1 MMEQKEE
8 FAFIRERIKQKPINK
23 KRLFKHGVSTVGWA
37 VLFGV
42 VACFVF
48 TVMRPVMENWLFPQ
62 QDPMMEIP
70 KDQWET
76 ETLGTETGG
85 TEALVVPE
93 ETETLELETQEP
105 ETQEPETQEPTQTII
120 TKELELS
127 DYQMLQNKVYAIG
140 KEANRSVVTVTGVV
154 SDTDWYNNAYES
166 NGQASGIIIGD
177 YGSELLILTE
187 HKVVQTAEEIRVT
200 FINEV
205 TVGAALKKYDGNTG
219 IAILSVELKQLDDN
233 TRNGISYA
241 VLGNS
246 LPVSQGNVAIAIGS
260 PLGTNYSIGTGNIT
274 SVSNVIQTIDATY
287 TVFTTDIVG
296 SSNSSGVL
304 LNLDGEVV
312 GLVMQDYSEN
322 GDNNTLTAIS
332 ISELKNV
339 IEMLSNGKDIP
350 YLGLKV
356 VTVTDKIAEDFEI
369 PTGVY
374 IKETLLDSP
383 ALEAGLQNGDVIVA
397 MNGAEV
403 SSVEEYQAKVLEQE
417 VGSSI
422 EITVKRQGMEDYIEL
437 ECSVVAGK
445 LQ

>member
-1 MMEQKEE
+1 M
-8 FAFIRERIKQKPINK
+8 
-23 KRLFKHGVSTVGWA
+23 
-37 VLFGV
+37 FGV

-339 IEMLSNGKDIP
+339 IEMLSNGKERSIHD
-350 YLGLKV
+350 
-356 VTVTDKIAEDFEI
+356 TV
-369 PTGVY
+369 
-374 IKETLLDSP
+374 
-383 ALEAGLQNGDVIVA
+383 
-397 MNGAEV
+397 
-403 SSVEEYQAKVLEQE
+403 SV
-417 VGSSI
+417 
-422 EITVKRQGMEDYIEL
+422 
-437 ECSVVAGK
+437 
-445 LQ
+445 